1 MMRCA
6 IYARFSTD
14 KQDVQSIETQ
24 LMMCRREIVREGWQ
38 EVACFTEA
46 AESAATIHRP
56 GMKALLA
63 AVAAGGIDIVYAD
76 AMDRLSRSQADIAM
90 LFERLR
96 FRGIILATRKEGRV
110 TPLHIGMMGTI
121 NAEQLSATSEK
132 TRDALVRRH
141 AMGKNPGGSAYGYE
155 KRIEHD
161 GNGERIKG
169 LQQIVPAEA
178 AVVVRIFEDYAA
190 GLSPITITR
199 RLNAEGVPSPR
210 SGKTSIHPLGKPAA
224 WTPNT
229 LTGNAAR
236 GTGILN
242 NPLYVG
248 RRPYGKQTYR
258 KNPDTGKRHAFINPE
273 DMRADVIEAPELRI
287 VPVELWERVKAR
299 QATLTRA
306 PTSQATAPALP
317 FFAQQRPRYLLTGK
331 MTCGS
336 CGASYAKSG
345 KSRFGCQG
353 AAKKGPTWCG
363 NRLTIRQDELDTRVL
378 AGLSSEMLRDDV
390 VAAFL
395 LEYDAETRR
404 LTAEAVS
411 ARPERE
417 AELANLDHQLG
428 CAKAAILKGVDATV
442 FVDEMKIWTERRKAL
457 LAELEL
463 AEQDT
468 TGKVS
473 PEPELL
479 TLDLSRVYRKKV
491 EQLTAAFEDDAL
503 KAQAFERLRALIE
516 AVVLTPEDGDLAI
529 ELRGELASILSLCA
543 GVETPKAPAD
553 VSEEVLQMKMVAG
566 TGFDRCRT
574 RFCLTRS
581 AIVSPATVV

>member
-1 MMRCA
+1 MRCA

-24 LMMCRREIVREGWQ
+24 LMMCRQEIAHKGWH
-38 EVACFTEA
+38 EVACFTDA
-46 AESAATIHRP
+46 AESAATLHRP
-56 GMKALLA
+56 GMKTLLA

-96 FRGIILATRKEGRV
+96 FRGIVLATRKEGQV

-141 AMGKNPGGSAYGYE
+141 AMGRNPGGSAYGYE
-155 KRIEHD
+155 QRIEHD
-161 GNGERIKG
+161 GNGERIRG

-190 GLSPITITR
+190 GLSPIAITR

-210 SGKTSIHPLGKPAA
+210 SGKISGHALGRPAA

-229 LTGNAAR
+229 LTGNVAR

-258 KNPDTGKRHAFINPE
+258 KNPDTGKRQAFVNPAE
-273 DMRADVIEAPELRI
+273 KRPDTIEVPELCI
-287 VPVELWERVKAR
+287 VSGDLWERVKAR
-299 QATLTRA
+299 QASLARS
-306 PTSQATAPALP
+306 PKLQAAAPALP

-331 MTCGS
+331 MTCGR

-353 AAKKGPTWCG
+353 AAKKGPTWCD
-363 NRLTIRQDELDTRVL
+363 NRLTIRQDELDARVL
-378 AGLSSEMLRDDV
+378 AGLSTEMLRDDV

-395 LEYDAETRR
+395 TEYEAETQR
-404 LTAEAVS
+404 LAAETVS
-411 ARPERE
+411 TRPERE
-417 AELANLDHQLG
+417 VELANLDRQIAL
-428 CAKAAILKGVDATV
+428 AKEAILKGVDATM
-442 FVDEMKIWTERRKAL
+442 FVEEMKVWNEQRQVL
-457 LAELEL
+457 L
-463 AEQDT
+463 AEQDAAQAT
-468 TGKVS
+468 STES
-473 PEPELL
+473 DLL
-479 TLDLSRVYRKKV
+479 HPDLGRVYREKV
-491 EQLTAAFEDDAL
+491 GQLTAAFEDEAL

-516 AVVLTPEDGDLAI
+516 AVVLMPEDGDLTI
-529 ELRGELASILSLCA
+529 DLRGELASMLSLCA
-543 GVETPKAPAD
+543 GAETQKASAV
-553 VSEEVLQMKMVAG
+553 VSREALQMKMVAG
-566 TGFDRCRT
+566 TGFEPVTFR
-574 RFCLTRS
+574 L
-581 AIVSPATVV
+581 